1 MTKVVIVINENVM
14 YMGWERLLHDNFGEV
29 EIAVAR
35 NIPDALAHVN
45 ACVPD
50 LIILSASITEDY
62 SRSFQMA
69 KMNLLSRNIPFLV
82 YYDPAVFK
90 IVIQY
95 LKNGANG
102 SVSYLCELDIIIAAV
117 AALLKGDRF
126 ICPLSEKLIITHLLG
141 VESTIGEK
149 RQRDLSVRE
158 MEIAGYLTKG
168 FKTSDIGKKLNLKV
182 STIST
187 VKFKI
192 FSKMKVTNIVQLAE
206 KMKTV

>member
-1 MTKVVIVINENVM
+1 MTKVLIVINENVM
-14 YMGWERLLHDNFGEV
+14 YMGWERLLHENFGEV
-29 EIAVAR
+29 EITVAR

-45 ACVPD
+45 KGAPD

-141 VESTIGEK
+141 AESTIGEK

>member
-29 EIAVAR
+29 EIALAR

-50 LIILSASITEDY
+50 LIFLSASITEDY

-102 SVSYLCELDIIIAAV
+102 SVSYLCELDILIAAV

-141 VESTIGEK
+141 AESTIGEK